1 MRKKILIVGGGAAG
15 VSAAIAARKTDRKAQ
30 IIVIEQ
36 EKHPVYERGGIP
48 FVIGGE
54 VPTFEG
60 LVSFLPQYYDM
71 MKIDMYTETETTDID
86 SSAKEITVIDK
97 EGKKLRISYDSL
109 ILATGADSFILPVPG
124 HTLPAVYGV
133 RTLDDG
139 RMILRNC
146 ETAKSALVV
155 GARLVGLEMAVALRR
170 RGLDVTVVELRS
182 HILDGI
188 LDPELADEV
197 QETLESVGI
206 HFILGNGVSEIIGK
220 DRVEAARAGPHEV
233 KADMV
238 VMATGVR
245 GRTELAQRIGVELG
259 ETKLIKVDERMETNI
274 KGVFAAGD
282 CIECVNAITGK
293 PTVSQLGTN
302 AMRQGRVAGTNAAG
316 GSMTYP
322 KILGACVSR
331 LLETEIASTGLTETY
346 AKKFGMKCISASVV
360 APARPICYPDRLH
373 VRVKLVANKID
384 GKLIG
389 AQIISGK
396 EAGPRID
403 TISVAIMKGATAND
417 LILFDHAYTPAVA
430 DSTDPLS
437 AAAEV
442 LSRKLVQAYHH

>member
-1 MRKKILIVGGGAAG
+1 MQKKIVIIGCGAAG
-15 VSAAIAARKTDRKAQ
+15 WSAAVAARKTDREAQ

-36 EKHPVYERGGIP
+36 GKYPVYERGGIP
-48 FVIGGE
+48 YVIQGDIPNFE
-54 VPTFEG
+54 V
-60 LVSFLPQYYDM
+60 LVNFPPQYYDF
-71 MKIDMYTETETTDID
+71 MKIDMHTEAKTTDIEP
-86 SSAKEITVIDK
+86 SAREVTVVNKEKK
-97 EGKKLRISYDSL
+97 ELQINYDSL
-109 ILATGADSFILPVPG
+109 ILATGANSFIIPVPG
-124 HTLPAVYGV
+124 HTLPEVYGV

-139 RMILRNC
+139 RKILRNC
-146 ETAKSALVV
+146 KTAKSAVV
-155 GARLVGLEMAVALRR
+155 IGARLVGLETAVALRR
-170 RGLDVTVVELRS
+170 QGLDVIVIELLP

-188 LDPELADEV
+188 LDPELAVEV
-197 QETLESVGI
+197 QEKLESVGI
-206 HFILGNGVSEIIGK
+206 RFILGTGISKILGG
-220 DRVEAARAGPHEV
+220 DHVETARAGPHEV
-233 KADMV
+233 KADMI
-238 VMATGVR
+238 VMAAGVR

-282 CIECVNAITGK
+282 CIECVNAITGRS
-293 PTVSQLGTN
+293 TVSQLGSN

-316 GSMTYP
+316 GFITYP
-322 KILGACVSR
+322 QILGACVSR

-346 AKKFGMKCISASVV
+346 AKKFGMECVSASVV
-360 APARPICYPDRLH
+360 APARPTCYSDRLH

-389 AQIISGK
+389 AQIICGK

-417 LILFDHAYTPAVA
+417 LILFDHAYTPSVA

-442 LSRKLVQAYHH
+442 LSKKLVWADH